1 MRIEWSPL
9 AEEAWQDIANYI
21 FDSFG
26 VRALL
31 DYSELTDSW
40 MDTLITNP
48 LVAHFEES
56 LSHRNKHYRSIAIHQ
71 FSKIIYY
78 IENGVIY
85 IADVWDTRRSP
96 QALSARLR

>member
-31 DYSELTDSW
+31 DFSELTDS
-40 MDTLITNP
+40 
-48 LVAHFEES
+48 
-56 LSHRNKHYRSIAIHQ
+56 
-71 FSKIIYY
+71 
-78 IENGVIY
+78 
-85 IADVWDTRRSP
+85 
-96 QALSARLR
+96 

>member
-40 MDTLITNP
+40 MDLLISNP
-48 LVAHFEES
+48 LVAAFEES
-56 LSHRNKHYRSIAIHQ
+56 LSHRSKHYRSIAIHQ

-78 IENGVIY
+78 IDFIRILTDDLFKNMFDIIDCVIF
-85 IADVWDTRRSP
+85 
-96 QALSARLR
+96 